1 MLHSPIVPKRLA
13 NNAYLL
19 YYFNNNF
26 SCIIPHQLTRLTA
39 YADRSGNMVTQVDQ
53 LIRIRGVRDG
63 LLITLAPRPFAEL
76 RQQLADQLVPKRDFF
91 QGSQVTLDVGELPL
105 RREQLA
111 DLQEL
116 FTTNGLVLFTV
127 LAESEIT
134 RHAAQELN
142 LATRVAGSQTDL
154 DGRPLSPSSSPAP
167 EKNQTPVAG
176 LLLKETLR
184 SGRSV
189 YHEGHVVVIGDVN
202 PGAEIIAGGDVVVWG
217 RVRGLVH
224 AGALGDETAVICALA
239 LTPTQLRIAD
249 QIAIPPTTAPDKL
262 VPEKAYIRHG
272 QIIAEPWQ
280 HKS

>member
-1 MLHSPIVPKRLA
+1 
-13 NNAYLL
+13 
-19 YYFNNNF
+19 
-26 SCIIPHQLTRLTA
+26 
-39 YADRSGNMVTQVDQ
+39 MVTHVDQ
-53 LIRIRGVRDG
+53 IIRIRGVRDG
-63 LLITLAPRPFAEL
+63 LLITLTPRPFAEL
-76 RQQLADQLVPKRDFF
+76 RQQLTDELAPKRAFF

-111 DLQEL
+111 DLQNL
-116 FTTNGLVLFTV
+116 FTTYGLVLFTV
-127 LAESEIT
+127 LAESELT

-154 DGRPLSPSSSPAP
+154 DGRPITLSPTSLAP
-167 EKNQTPVAG
+167 EKHEPPAAG

-184 SGRSV
+184 SGRSI

-249 QIAIPPTTAPDKL
+249 QIAIPPAAAPDKL
-262 VPEKAYIRHG
+262 APEKAFIRHG

>member
-1 MLHSPIVPKRLA
+1 
-13 NNAYLL
+13 
-19 YYFNNNF
+19 
-26 SCIIPHQLTRLTA
+26 
-39 YADRSGNMVTQVDQ
+39 MVTHVDQ
-53 LIRIRGVRDG
+53 SIRIRGVRDG

-76 RQQLADQLVPKRDFF
+76 RQQLTAELSPKRDFF

-111 DLQEL
+111 DLQDL
-116 FTTNGLVLFTV
+116 FTANGLLLFTV
-127 LAESEIT
+127 LAESELT

-142 LATRVAGSQTDL
+142 LATRLAGSQTDL
-154 DGRPLSPSSSPAP
+154 DGRPLTTSPAAP
-167 EKNQTPVAG
+167 PTDKNEPAAGG

-249 QIAIPPTTAPDKL
+249 QIAIPPAAAPDKL
-262 VPEKAYIRHG
+262 TPEKACIRHG